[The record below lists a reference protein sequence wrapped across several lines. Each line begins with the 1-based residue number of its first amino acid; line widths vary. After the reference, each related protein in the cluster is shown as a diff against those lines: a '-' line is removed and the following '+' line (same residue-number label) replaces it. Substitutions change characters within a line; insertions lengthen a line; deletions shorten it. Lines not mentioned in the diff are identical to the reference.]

1 MDKEQARRSFLRYLA
16 ASPLLAAGV
25 LPSLHGLLAAAER
38 ENDISEIGD
47 VVSAAAEAINA
58 FDFHAV
64 ARQNLPP
71 AHYGYLATGTDDDNT
86 LRANR
91 DGYRRFQLRVRR
103 LVDVTKLDTAVE
115 LFGTSYASPIAL
127 SPAGSQNMF
136 HPQGELAVARAAAKT
151 SSLQILSTN
160 ATASIEDVTRE
171 RGGPVWYQL
180 YANTEWRITK
190 AMIERAER
198 AGCPAVAWTVDTLGG
213 RNTETFK
220 RISKRDTRDC
230 TACHGDNGFQA
241 FARRKPMFD
250 GMDLA
255 GANFGRGLSWE
266 YARRV
271 RDATSA
277 KLLLKGIVTAED
289 AELSMKY
296 GMDGLIVSNHGGR
309 AEASGR
315 GTIECL
321 EEVVRAV
328 NGRIPVLL
336 DGGVRRGTDIFKAIA
351 LGAVAVGIGRPYL
364 WGLASFGEEGVK
376 AVIDLLRAE
385 LELVMRQ
392 AGTPSLG
399 RITRNHILPAG

>member
-1 MDKEQARRSFLRYLA
+1 MLPAFQA
-16 ASPLLAAGV
+16 
-25 LPSLHGLLAAAER
+25 LLAAADEHGQHTS
-38 ENDISEIGD
+38 EMGEVIS
-47 VVSAAAEAINA
+47 SAAEAINV

-64 ARQNLPP
+64 TRQKLPP
-71 AHYGYLATGTDDDNT
+71 AHYGYLATGTDEDNT

-91 DGYRRFQLRVRR
+91 DGFRRVQLRVRR
-103 LVDVTKLDTAVE
+103 LVDVTKLDTSVE
-115 LFGTSYASPIAL
+115 LFGSKFSSPIAL

-136 HPQGELAVARAAAKT
+136 DPQGELAVARAAAKT

-160 ATASIEDVTRE
+160 STASVEDVARE

-198 AGCPAVAWTVDTLGG
+198 AGCPAIAWTVDTLGG

-220 RISKRDTRDC
+220 RFSKNDTRDC

-241 FARRKPMFD
+241 FARRKPMFN
-250 GMDLA
+250 GFDLS
-255 GANFGRGLSWE
+255 GANFGRGLTWE

-271 RDATSA
+271 RDATSV

-289 AELSMKY
+289 AELCVKY

-321 EEVVRAV
+321 EEVAGAV
-328 NGRIPVLL
+328 GGRMAVLI
-336 DGGVRRGTDIFKAIA
+336 DGGIRRGTDIFKALA
-351 LGAVAVGIGRPYL
+351 LGADAVGIGRPYL
-364 WGLASFGEEGVK
+364 WGLAAFGQEGVN

-385 LELVMRQ
+385 LELVMKQ
-392 AGTPSLG
+392 AGTPSIG
-399 RITRNHILPAG
+399 QITRDHVQLGG